1 VCIFPSTFHTARVTT
16 REACHNTNVFPLSQ
30 VASASTG
37 WGASL
42 TCVWTPGRTLLALS
56 VMQAAACDVRERW
69 QRMGRDTRAAA
80 FPLPNLPSLRQA
92 LTQVTPSRGGPSG
105 RGSTTGGAT
114 DGAKGGRVTTDMA
127 ALKASGVVGA
137 TLLNPPPLVIHE
149 KGATPPIVRGD
160 AAF

>member
-1 VCIFPSTFHTARVTT
+1 MGCFFDLRIDTWAD
-16 REACHNTNVFPLSQ
+16 A
-30 VASASTG
+30 
-37 WGASL
+37 
-42 TCVWTPGRTLLALS
+42 LLALS

-80 FPLPNLPSLRQA
+80 LPLPNLPSLRQA
-92 LTQVTPSRGGPSG
+92 LTSRGGPSG

-114 DGAKGGRVTTDMA
+114 DGTQGGRVTTDMA

-160 AAF
+160 AAL